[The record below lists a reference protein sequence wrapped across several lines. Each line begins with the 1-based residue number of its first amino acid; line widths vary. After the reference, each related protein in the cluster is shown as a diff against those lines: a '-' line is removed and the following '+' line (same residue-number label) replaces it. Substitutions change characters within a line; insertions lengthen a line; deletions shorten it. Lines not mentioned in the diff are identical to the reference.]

1 MSIWILSVFGPPTPG
16 TAARRFDAMAA
27 DYVDRICRIAPQGPI
42 CLLGWSLGGRLAVSM
57 ARHVAIRRRELAFVG
72 LVDIGTDLDR
82 VDVTPAEISR
92 LKVELPMLFASL
104 REVFRGEVSQ
114 IMSGQLASDQAMSQ
128 APHAPVITIEN
139 DDDRLIETM
148 VDVVAHH
155 RRLLLDHQYPQIATM
170 LHLWWAAH
178 PARKPEQSEWG
189 DYTSAGVE
197 VVDIARCHPRHH
209 HPPSGPGD
217 ADP

>member
-1 MSIWILSVFGPPTPG
+1 
-16 TAARRFDAMAA
+16 
-27 DYVDRICRIAPQGPI
+27 
-42 CLLGWSLGGRLAVSM
+42 
-57 ARHVAIRRRELAFVG
+57 
-72 LVDIGTDLDR
+72 
-82 VDVTPAEISR
+82 
-92 LKVELPMLFASL
+92 MLFASL

-128 APHAPVITIEN
+128 APHAPGTTIAN

-197 VVDIARCHPRHH
+197 VVDTLDATHATIIRHPALAMRIREILAQRCAAQ
-209 HPPSGPGD
+209 SGS
-217 ADP
+217 